1 MSNHDDPF
9 ADFDGA
15 YILGALS
22 DEDRQAYE
30 RHLATCDSC
39 AASVRSLGRL
49 PVLLGTVDDPN
60 DLVTAPAPP
69 PTLLPQ
75 LLREVRR
82 TKLRRRWY
90 AGGIAAAVAACLV
103 VITVFFARADSGVG
117 GHPVAMQSIAASPM
131 RATADI
137 RAVPWGTSIELKCSY
152 EQGWAYPS
160 NAAYSLVAVDRAG
173 QKHDLG
179 SWRLVTGGVTT
190 FDTGTSLRR
199 DEITRIVIRTAAGT
213 DVLQLPV

>member
-60 DLVTAPAPP
+60 DLDHSPGTA
-69 PTLLPQ
+69 
-75 LLREVRR
+75 
-82 TKLRRRWY
+82 
-90 AGGIAAAVAACLV
+90 
-103 VITVFFARADSGVG
+103 AD
-117 GHPVAMQSIAASPM
+117 ALA
-131 RATADI
+131 ATASGGSPDQAQASVVRGRHRRGGGGLPRRHHRLF
-137 RAVPWGTSIELKCSY
+137 RAC
-152 EQGWAYPS
+152 
-160 NAAYSLVAVDRAG
+160 R
-173 QKHDLG
+173 
-179 SWRLVTGGVTT
+179 
-190 FDTGTSLRR
+190 
-199 DEITRIVIRTAAGT
+199 
-213 DVLQLPV
+213 